1 MREPVDRMLVVIPT
15 YNESGN
21 LPRIVA
27 RVRAATPLVDIL
39 IADDNSPDG
48 TGDIADA
55 LAAADAAVHVLHRPG
70 KAGLGA
76 AYLAGFEWALARG
89 YDAVVEMDADGS
101 HRPED
106 LPRLIA
112 ALPDADLVLGSR
124 WVAGGQVVN
133 WPLSRKLLSRG
144 GNAYTRVMLR
154 APVRDATGGYRIFRA
169 SALLLLDLGAVESQG
184 YCFQVDLVWRAVQRG
199 LVVRE
204 VPIMFVEREL
214 GTSKMSR
221 AIVLEALAKV
231 TRWGIDD
238 RLGRRR

>member
-1 MREPVDRMLVVIPT
+1 MREPVDRILVVIPT
-15 YNESGN
+15 YNEREN

-27 RVRAATPLVDIL
+27 RVRAATPEVDVLV
-39 IADDNSPDG
+39 ADDNSPDG
-48 TGDIADA
+48 TGDVADA
-55 LAAADAAVHVLHRPG
+55 LAAADPRIQVLHRPG

-76 AYLAGFEWALARG
+76 AYLAGFEWALERG

-106 LPRLIA
+106 LPRLIE
-112 ALPDADLVLGSR
+112 ALADADLVLGSR

-133 WPLSRKLLSRG
+133 WPLSRKILSRG

-169 SALLLLDLGAVESQG
+169 SALHRLDLGAVESQG

-204 VPIMFVEREL
+204 VPIMFVEREI